1 MERLLAFGNRNG
13 FTAGYYDMRNGR
25 SMMTL
30 TDSSHGSRQR
40 SEGGLSGT
48 GRDKSSGSPKSCI
61 SCGKTNAVR
70 GSIIRK

>member
-30 TDSSHGSRQR
+30 TDSSH
-40 SEGGLSGT
+40 
-48 GRDKSSGSPKSCI
+48 SSNEAKAAYQAPEEIK
-61 SCGKTNAVR
+61 VR
-70 GSIIRK
+70 